1 MSLSERRQERRHDHR
16 SGFAPNPPRI
26 DDPESAHFRRL
37 IESIGLT
44 DRPQPTEDDFQSFL
58 ASLGLTSPTGRE
70 DNSRTEAKAALK
82 KIDAMLFTAFLL
94 DIAAHAAKVKEQEQ
108 PKQAQTEPQTPFFR
122 FWRKLGTDVDYGTAK
137 RAFLGGETPVGAMTF
152 IGKQWDGL
160 RAVPSEPVTELGGK
174 RPAYH
179 GEYRVVDE
187 ENGTHW
193 VKVTDKHDLPIAFG
207 IPEAA
212 ITAAERERA
221 EA

>member
-1 MSLSERRQERRHDHR
+1 MSLAERRQEPRHDHR
-16 SGFAPNPPRI
+16 SGFAPTP
-26 DDPESAHFRRL
+26 
-37 IESIGLT
+37 
-44 DRPQPTEDDFQSFL
+44 
-58 ASLGLTSPTGRE
+58 PTGRATRVPNIDDLME
-70 DNSRTEAKAALK
+70 QLGLSPTQQLPDYTTIERRAALRK
-82 KIDAMLFTAFLL
+82 LDDLFFSAFLL
-94 DIAAHAAKVKEQEQ
+94 DIFAHDKAT
-108 PKQAQTEPQTPFFR
+108 KQAQPKPKQETEPQTPFFR
-122 FWRKLGTDVDYGTAK
+122 FWRKHQELDYGTAK
-137 RAFLGGETPVGAMTF
+137 RAFLGGDTPVGAMTF

-187 ENGTHW
+187 DDSTRW

-221 EA
+221 EETQF

>member
-16 SGFAPNPPRI
+16 SGLP
-26 DDPESAHFRRL
+26 
-37 IESIGLT
+37 LT
-44 DRPQPTEDDFQSFL
+44 
-58 ASLGLTSPTGRE
+58 GPTGRTSPVPNLDDIME
-70 DNSRTEAKAALK
+70 QLGLSPTQRLPDHTSIEARAALK
-82 KIDAMLFTAFLL
+82 KIDDALFTALLL
-94 DIAAHAAKVKEQEQ
+94 DIVAHAAKT
-108 PKQAQTEPQTPFFR
+108 KQTAAEPLTPFLR
-122 FWRKLGTDVDYGTAK
+122 FWQKRQELDYGAAK

-187 ENGTHW
+187 EDGTQW